1 MKSKNSL
8 ASVILLTSIW
18 HHIWQNCSSVSYI
31 SANLLWFDSRLQVT
45 THTSVYGLSWVMDQW
60 HSLHW
65 IGSIPDQWWCGD
77 NFEGSKI
84 SLSVLLWRELRSG
97 GQIWRC
103 QQHVTPPPME
113 SVCGGGRRRE
123 GQEQEGGVK
132 LMWRIVFKGMLGLG
146 VGGNT
151 TVTVSTICIPEKSI
165 VSTNTN
171 YDMMLP
177 VLDY

>member
-45 THTSVYGLSWVMDQW
+45 THTSSVYVLSWVMDQW
-60 HSLHW
+60 LSLHW

-113 SVCGGGRRRE
+113 SVCGGGA
-123 GQEQEGGVK
+123 QEGRSGARGGSQTDVADSFQ
-132 LMWRIVFKGMLGLG
+132 RDAG
-146 VGGNT
+146 VGCWWRHNSDS
-151 TVTVSTICIPEKSI
+151 VDPLYPWKKYSE
-165 VSTNTN
+165 
-171 YDMMLP
+171 Y
-177 VLDY
+177 